1 MYAVMAYVKIGWLPF
16 VDQGPM
22 ILSVTP
28 RLRQLASAA
37 LAVFGL
43 ALAPGASAAEGDD
56 GWFAPGSP
64 GAPPATRTPP
74 PVTYSQNVYS
84 TSTPEQ
90 RMEPLPESPLL
101 QGNAAEPDL
110 DRDPRALTAWNE
122 QLAPYG
128 IWIDD
133 PSYGRVWIPNE
144 AAVGAGFSP
153 YVTGGRWALDEGG
166 EWIWVSEYPF
176 GRIVFHYGRWVWIAG
191 RGWAW
196 VPGLQYAPAWV
207 TWRVPVDATYGY
219 VGWAPLPP
227 SYVWFGGVSIWW
239 GYPLYYPWVFCSS
252 AYVFNPYVHHHIVY
266 DHDGQAHAAHH
277 TRPYYPPRGYVRQPP
292 RGPEPS
298 AANIPPNA
306 VPRQR
311 VSARDVAAAPN
322 PKLGV
327 AGPGAF
333 AAQRKAYSTRDLS
346 TRDLPAATRTRATPS
361 LEPAQQRR
369 SATPSVDRT
378 PTPSFDR
385 SDVRTRTPSFDSRS
399 IGRST
404 PRMEPMRTPLR
415 SAPLRM
421 SPGVMRMP
429 RR

>member
-1 MYAVMAYVKIGWLPF
+1 MPCVKIGWLPF

-28 RLRQLASAA
+28 RFRQLLGAA
-37 LAVFGL
+37 LALLGM
-43 ALAPGASAAEGDD
+43 ALAPGVSAAEGDD
-56 GWFAPGSP
+56 GWFAPGGP
-64 GAPPATRTPP
+64 GAPPPARTPP
-74 PVTYSQNVYS
+74 TVTYSQNVYS
-84 TSTPEQ
+84 TAPNPSQP
-90 RMEPLPESPLL
+90 MEPLAESPLL
-101 QGNAAEPDL
+101 EGSSQADV

-128 IWIDD
+128 AWVDD
-133 PSYGRVWIPNE
+133 PSYGRVWIPHE
-144 AAVGAGFSP
+144 AAVGTGFSP
-153 YVTGGRWALDEGG
+153 YVSGGHWSLDEGG

-196 VPGLQYAPAWV
+196 IPGLQYAPAWV
-207 TWRVPVDATYGY
+207 TWRVPVDASYGY

-227 SYVWFGGVSIWW
+227 SYVWFGGVAVWW

-252 AYVFNPYVHHHIVY
+252 AYVFSPYVHHHIIH
-266 DHDGQAHAAHH
+266 DHHGQAHAAHH
-277 TRPYYPPRGYVRQPP
+277 THPYYPPRGYVRQPP

-298 AANIPPNA
+298 AANIPPSSL
-306 VPRQR
+306 PRQR
-311 VSARDVAAAPN
+311 VAARDVAAAPN
-322 PKLGV
+322 PKLGIP
-327 AGPGAF
+327 GPGVRRD
-333 AAQRKAYSTRDLS
+333 AADQRRAYSARDVS
-346 TRDLPAATRTRATPS
+346 TRDLPAGRTRATPS

-369 SATPSVDRT
+369 SSTPSLDRSS
-378 PTPSFDR
+378 TPSFDR
-385 SDVRTRTPSFDSRS
+385 SSVRTRTPSFDGSS
-399 IGRST
+399 IGRTT
-404 PRMEPMRTPLR
+404 PRFEPMRTPLR